1 MKFIFSRS
9 VSLFIIS
16 FFCIIAFIIKINQ
29 LAFVEAGQDQ
39 TSYIF
44 WLHSILNS
52 KNFLPFLQEDLN
64 FSYSLMLDEG
74 SFLNSFLKPIYN
86 SPTNIFT
93 VISLLWFGLG
103 SLILDAS
110 VENQIILSILANSLC
125 IYLLSSYLFYFVK
138 DKKYNNQILLISILT
153 FYFLSSSSFIHGFS
167 TYGSHNVGILFLIL
181 ATIYLEKYIKKIESN
196 QVNVKTKLKLIFFQS
211 LAFYAMYT
219 NIFLIPTAFIISIFF
234 LNININ
240 KKIYEIFSYLFLTT
254 IIIIPAIILL
264 IVRFQTFEVSS
275 DQSFIYWGKFV
286 FELNNNTELN
296 YLTILYGNFMRW
308 YSYNTLIFG
317 KFTFILS
324 FLGLFLALKK
334 FKFYFIF
341 SIPVSHLIISTL
353 MAGFTYANDRTS
365 AYLIPFIA
373 FGFGF
378 LVYYSIEYFFKIKS
392 KKKLIIPY
400 ILLLVTSLSFISKD
414 LIRNY
419 QQILKPELIYA
430 SWSRAYSKDS
440 VDYWKKILKNIEKKI
455 PKESVVITS
464 NNSQRII
471 LSSHD
476 HLDKSFN
483 YFGSIDSFEYK
494 PSKMKK
500 LIYTNRLENLLNQNN
515 NIFIV
520 IFKKIKSELQ
530 NQKEMNAIKIEN
542 KNLND
547 FLCSLKNEL
556 CAKKLLLYN
565 IIDLNPKL
573 TSLDLANKILIY
585 RLE

>member
-1 MKFIFSRS
+1 VKFIFSRS

-52 KNFLPFLQEDLN
+52 KNFLPIMQEDLN

-138 DKKYNNQILLISILT
+138 DKEYNNKILLISILI
-153 FYFLSSSSFIHGFS
+153 FYFLLSSSFIHGFS

-219 NIFLIPTAFIISIFF
+219 NIFLIPTAFIISIFL
-234 LNININ
+234 LNINI
-240 KKIYEIFSYLFLTT
+240 KKKFYEIFSYLFLTT

-296 YLTILYGNFMRW
+296 YLTILYGNFLRW

-365 AYLIPFIA
+365 AYLIPFSA
-373 FGFGF
+373 FGLGF

-392 KKKLIIPY
+392 NKKLIIPY
-400 ILLLVTSLSFISKD
+400 ILLLVTGLSFISKD

-476 HLDKSFN
+476 HLGKSFN

-515 NIFIV
+515 YIFIV
-520 IFKKIKSELQ
+520 IFKKIKSDLQ
-530 NQKEMNAIKIEN
+530 NQKEMTAIKIEN
-542 KNLND
+542 KNLNE

-556 CAKKLLLYN
+556 CVKKLLLYN